1 MTVDFIGN
9 EGKILV
15 ITKNKMSTLGT
26 HIEVVRKHNTQTG
39 SGNGETLLTANAGK
53 GYGVVYYDPGA
64 ARTGVILEAGRE
76 NGQTVH
82 VVNIA
87 DADELVTF
95 AAAGTSNVAGGTAV
109 AIEQNRAAY
118 FIWDAT
124 TELWYPVHTPVAAA

>member
-1 MTVDFIGN
+1 MNRV
-9 EGKILV
+9 
-15 ITKNKMSTLGT
+15 GT
-26 HIEVVRKHNTQTG
+26 HLEIVRKHNTQTG
-39 SGNGETLLTANAGK
+39 AGNGETLLTNNAGR
-53 GYGVVYYDPGA
+53 GYGVVYYNPGA
-64 ARTGVILEAGRE
+64 ARTGVILEAGVE

-87 DADELVTF
+87 DADELITF

-118 FIWDAT
+118 FVWNQE